1 MSFDNDADD
10 HSPAPPNPPR
20 RSSNVVS
27 FQHYRLARTLAET
40 GRQQGELARML
51 RAATAEREQLA
62 QALKGAQR
70 RLLGVADTY
79 RILLGRLERERLF
92 RDACRAAAELD
103 DLDEMIRRRD
113 ELTLQL
119 EALRREAGRR

>member
-10 HSPAPPNPPR
+10 HIPAAPTPPR
-20 RSSNVVS
+20 HASNIVS

-103 DLDEMIRRRD
+103 DLDEMSRRRD

-119 EALRREAGRR
+119 EALRREAARR